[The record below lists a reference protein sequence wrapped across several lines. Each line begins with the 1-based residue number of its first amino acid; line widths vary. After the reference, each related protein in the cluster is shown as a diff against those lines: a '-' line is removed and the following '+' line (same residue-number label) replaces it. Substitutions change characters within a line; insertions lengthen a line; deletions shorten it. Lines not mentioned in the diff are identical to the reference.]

1 MLTPDNYPRLS
12 LADAT
17 QCLSLYQEGTLV
29 ADAVQSR
36 TIGSFQNKA
45 DLQEVEET
53 LERLFD
59 IATEVDLQGQ
69 KNAQEFHTL
78 ASIELHQNFSRF
90 GAPLRDPDF
99 WRWVNFTGEAYGANL
114 VDLRYGNETP
124 GSAQNHYYGLGRN
137 NQGLLSS
144 LWLRADIVYDAENES
159 DPYHLCK
166 AISDGD
172 FWTSHLIRLNY
183 ASCRNMAKAFVKFV
197 FDKEIPRGDTHDKDN
212 TGFRDLQPELVR
224 RFATISFETMDQDA
238 AYRFVE
244 KVWSERDIWKIVD

>member
-1 MLTPDNYPRLS
+1 MKLKRDLVMLTPDNYPRLS

-99 WRWVNFTGEAYGANL
+99 WRWVNFTGSVWRNL
-114 VDLRYGNETP
+114 VDLRYGNERLAPLKITYKIR
-124 GSAQNHYYGLGRN
+124 SKQS
-137 NQGLLSS
+137 GLLSTLAMGRHS
-144 LWLRADIVYDAENES
+144 L
-159 DPYHLCK
+159 
-166 AISDGD
+166 
-172 FWTSHLIRLNY
+172 
-183 ASCRNMAKAFVKFV
+183 
-197 FDKEIPRGDTHDKDN
+197 
-212 TGFRDLQPELVR
+212 
-224 RFATISFETMDQDA
+224 
-238 AYRFVE
+238 
-244 KVWSERDIWKIVD
+244 